1 MNDKSLGSQ
10 NTSCLRLLEMLT
22 QNQNNDAT
30 EFICHILWTLV
41 NYTQRIKTN
50 YHLNTFDLCNDLR

>member
-22 QNQNNDAT
+22 ENQNNDA
-30 EFICHILWTLV
+30 HTL
-41 NYTQRIKTN
+41 TSFGRF
-50 YHLNTFDLCNDLR
+50 FDLKYSDMIQK